1 MPLTNTKGGIKMKVR
16 LIQATPNAGKMI
28 TDIASICYGKE
39 EAKNP
44 EKLLRSLYK
53 LGHRSTFEHVYYT
66 FKIEGISRAC
76 LAQLT
81 RHRHASYTVRSQRY
95 CNESEQSFVI
105 PKGIY
110 EESHITLKYHEFM
123 DAAKEF
129 YDFLIENGVKREDA
143 RFVLPQATA
152 TDLYMSCNLRE
163 LIHIAKLRIS
173 KHAQWEIRELV
184 REMVRLVVEHS
195 PELEFMFKEV
205 LNNEN

>member
-1 MPLTNTKGGIKMKVR
+1 MPLTNIKGGIKMKVK
-16 LIQATPNAGKMI
+16 LIQATPNAGKMMA
-28 TDIASICYGKE
+28 DIASICYGKE

-44 EKLLRSLYK
+44 EKLLRNLYK
-53 LGHRSTFEHVYYT
+53 LDHGSVFEHAYYT

-95 CNESEQSFVI
+95 CSESEQSFVI
-105 PKGIY
+105 PKGFY
-110 EESHITLKYHEFM
+110 EESHIALKYHKFM

-184 REMVRLVVEHS
+184 REMVMLVVEHS
-195 PELEFMFKEV
+195 PELEFMFEEV